1 MFINRRDKF
10 DECEV
15 RKKEPHKGISAVNM
29 VVGAIVTLS
38 LIVAVAF
45 VSWISLQS
53 NTEKLAKGPLGWIVI
68 GLGLAEPEVVEATED
83 TSLDY
88 IIVDEDWQGPKAPLA
103 STPDTE
109 LYVPD
114 LPPIEEPTHSQPES
128 YSTRKSYTDT
138 NGGEKKLTVEEAE
151 ANLLYAEADLIGAKI
166 DLFRAQHPDYEE
178 TEYEEY
184 DELLDEYL
192 DKVSEIFGDDPTN
205 PTPKP
210 SPYPHP

>member
-1 MFINRRDKF
+1 MFINRKDKF

-88 IIVDEDWQGPKAPLA
+88 IIVDEDWQ
-103 STPDTE
+103 
-109 LYVPD
+109 
-114 LPPIEEPTHSQPES
+114 EPTHSQPES

-151 ANLLYAEADLIGAKI
+151 VNLLYAEADLIGAKI